1 MMNLNL
7 VFMEDIMFKHKDL
20 SVLFIIWFFMI
31 FSIIPYGII
40 AFMVIQK
47 ESEVVFDANN
57 DSYMLLLK
65 ILPVISIII
74 GGVSVYLRRLF
85 LKESFYSKFFTNNNV
100 KSIYFI
106 TILLT
111 SALGESITIFGLIL
125 VLLGKNM
132 TLFIVFGA
140 TASVIMLFNKPN
152 IEEYEKFKENFE
164 SNN

>member
-1 MMNLNL
+1 
-7 VFMEDIMFKHKDL
+7 MFKHKDL